1 MGFKPQN
8 EYRPVSKK
16 PNASSSGNKK
26 KVMEPTI
33 EVSNSNPFDV
43 LNSIDNDVEFG
54 TNGGTTNLVNNEATS
69 CGSSF
74 MNVDNSSF
82 DTTPIIDKI
91 RKFKDLLN
99 SGRPI
104 LVDKI

>member
-1 MGFKPQN
+1 GISVGLKMGFKPQN

-54 TNGGTTNLVNNEATS
+54 TNGGTTNLKLEFLSEYDSEDEVTS
-69 CGSSF
+69 A
-74 MNVDNSSF
+74 DNDMAHSMASKRVGF
-82 DTTPIIDKI
+82 GTQS
-91 RKFKDLLN
+91 LLEQ
-99 SGRPI
+99 
-104 LVDKI
+104 